1 LVIKIK
7 ISIKY
12 SNRDKW
18 EEIFMKK
25 DIPITLFYGIED
37 FTKLFNQLVEDKM
50 RSIEENIK
58 NERNNRIDKCY
69 SSISEETDINE

>member
-1 LVIKIK
+1 
-7 ISIKY
+7 
-12 SNRDKW
+12 
-18 EEIFMKK
+18 MKK

>member
-1 LVIKIK
+1 
-7 ISIKY
+7 
-12 SNRDKW
+12 
-18 EEIFMKK
+18 MKK

-58 NERNNRIDKCY
+58 NERNSRIDKCY
-69 SSISEETDINE
+69 SSTSEEMDVNE

>member
-1 LVIKIK
+1 
-7 ISIKY
+7 
-12 SNRDKW
+12 
-18 EEIFMKK
+18 MKK

-69 SSISEETDINE
+69 SSTSEEMDVNE

>member
-1 LVIKIK
+1 
-7 ISIKY
+7 
-12 SNRDKW
+12 
-18 EEIFMKK
+18 MKK

-58 NERNNRIDKCY
+58 NEQNNRIDKCY
-69 SSISEETDINE
+69 SSTSEETDINE